1 MISLDCDDWSGVVK
15 ELNSS
20 VRDWYVATFP
30 TDSLGPKIPDLT
42 FWDAVGALN
51 LGADIYCFLGDAADS
66 VVRERLFLRIA
77 EIVGCGYN
85 AVYNTW
91 LGGGN

>member
-1 MISLDCDDWSGVVK
+1 MIRLNCDDWADVVRD
-15 ELNSS
+15 LNVP
-20 VRDWYVATFP
+20 VRDWYVENFP
-30 TDSLGPKIPDLT
+30 SDSLGPRIPDLT

-66 VVRERLFLRIA
+66 VVRERLFRRIA
-77 EIVGCGYN
+77 DIVGCGYDT
-85 AVYNTW
+85 VYNTW